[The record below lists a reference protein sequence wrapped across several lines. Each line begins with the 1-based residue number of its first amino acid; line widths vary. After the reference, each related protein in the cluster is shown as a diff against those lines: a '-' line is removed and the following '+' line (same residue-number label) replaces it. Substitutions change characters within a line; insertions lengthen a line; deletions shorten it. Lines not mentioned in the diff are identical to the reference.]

1 MRAWLRMAHAIDALT
16 EWLGH
21 ASSVLVIVVVAVGFY
36 NVLARYL
43 GRFIGINLASNFY
56 IEAQWYLY
64 SLVFFLGF
72 AYILKHD
79 INVRVDFL
87 YTHWSDKTKAWINL
101 CGTLLFLIPFCV
113 MGIWVTFNPVMTS
126 WGRLPNGAWGAWE
139 MSPDPDG
146 LPRAP
151 LKSMI
156 IVAFIT
162 LLLQAISQLI
172 KYIAV
177 IGGRAEVAS
186 ELAADVEEI
195 TA

>member
-1 MRAWLRMAHAIDALT
+1 MRAWLRVAHAIDALT
-16 EWLGH
+16 EWLGN

-36 NVLARYL
+36 NVLVRYL
-43 GRFIGINLASNFY
+43 GRYIGLNLSSNFY

-87 YTHWSDKTKAWINL
+87 YTHWSNKTKAWINL
-101 CGTLLFLIPFCV
+101 WGTLLFLIPFCV
-113 MGIWVTFNPVMTS
+113 MGIWVTFNPVLTS
-126 WGRLPNGAWGAWE
+126 WGRLPNGMWGTWE
-139 MSPDPDG
+139 VSPDPDG

-156 IVAFIT
+156 IVAFVT
-162 LLLQAISQLI
+162 LLFQAVAQLI
-172 KYIAV
+172 KYVAI
-177 IGGRAEVAS
+177 IRGHEEIAS
-186 ELAADVEEI
+186 ELAEEAEEI